1 MGLLYLPPLTL
12 RTLGFPPDILLM
24 GLLCA
29 LVQALRLCT
38 GRRGSRGIALLF
50 FDHDTRGQPHAPMVL
65 LNKRYIHFC
74 LSMHAACFFHRVI
87 PYSNIPILRSWTSE
101 ALRQTYYW
109 LWDMFYVLDNSIGF
123 DANVFLCKVL
133 SNNFTVY
140 YKDMHDEECVL
151 RWDRCDF
158 HSGGEHSN
166 LGW

>member
-87 PYSNIPILRSWTSE
+87 PYSNIPILRS
-101 ALRQTYYW
+101 
-109 LWDMFYVLDNSIGF
+109 
-123 DANVFLCKVL
+123 
-133 SNNFTVY
+133 
-140 YKDMHDEECVL
+140 
-151 RWDRCDF
+151 
-158 HSGGEHSN
+158 
-166 LGW
+166 